1 MSEYSRILVALE
13 CSHNA
18 EQVLEKTR
26 NLLQRYPEAEY
37 SLVHVVLDVVIADW
51 AGLPGQVPPAIDQQE
66 LAQAGAEYLK
76 PLIEK
81 SGLDPNLLTV
91 CFGTPAQSVLDSAEE
106 FGADLIVAG
115 SHSRKGLEIL
125 LGSTAHKIL
134 NLAKCDVLLIR
145 TPRS

>member
-1 MSEYSRILVALE
+1 MSQYSNILVALE

-18 EQVLEKTR
+18 EQVLEKAR
-26 NLLQRYPEAEY
+26 ELVQLYPDAQY

-81 SGLDPNLLTV
+81 AGLDPNLLTV
-91 CFGTPAQSVLDSAEE
+91 CFGTPAHSVLENAEE

>member
-1 MSEYSRILVALE
+1 MSNYQKILVALE

-18 EQVLEKTR
+18 EQVLDKTAE
-26 NLLQRYPEAEY
+26 LVGLYPDAEY
-37 SLVHVVLDVVIADW
+37 SLVHVVLDIIIADW

-66 LAQAGAEYLK
+66 LAQAGADYLK

-81 SGLDPNLLTV
+81 AGLDPNKLIV
-91 CFGTPAQSVLDSAEE
+91 CFGTPAQSVLENADSFE
-106 FGADLIVAG
+106 ADLIVAG
-115 SHSRKGLEIL
+115 SHSRKGLEVL

-145 TPRS
+145 TPRD